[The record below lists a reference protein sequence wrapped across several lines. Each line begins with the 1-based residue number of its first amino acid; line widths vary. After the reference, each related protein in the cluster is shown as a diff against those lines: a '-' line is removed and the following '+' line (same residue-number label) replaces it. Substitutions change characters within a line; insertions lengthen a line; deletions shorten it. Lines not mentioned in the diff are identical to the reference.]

1 MILSGSTPLQ
11 RRRTAAMM
19 AAGMDMDLYRV
30 NLSDVVSTYIGETE
44 KNLRQVFERA
54 ERSQAI
60 LYLDE
65 ADALFQKRTDVKDT
79 QIRYANPGVSGFL
92 QSLQRYKGPVIMTTS
107 LEGNIDAPSLH
118 SVHVIVRGGAT
129 KEKPAKKRP
138 MKKK

>member
-1 MILSGSTPLQ
+1 
-11 RRRTAAMM
+11 MM

-30 NLSDVVSTYIGETE
+30 SLSDVVSDYIGETE
-44 KNLRQVFERA
+44 KNLRQVLERA

-118 SVHVIVRGGAT
+118 SVHVIVRDGAT
-129 KEKPAKKRP
+129 KKKPAKKRP